1 MINFS
6 GMISLQSIVC
16 VKKHLYTTFY
26 HACLPIKWVVITTKL
41 KPKTRLNRNG
51 GKALQKGSS

>member
-1 MINFS
+1 M
-6 GMISLQSIVC
+6 C
-16 VKKHLYTTFY
+16 EKHIYTTFY